1 MFLLLWKTISI
12 CEKSSLKVIGV
23 TCNGAS
29 PNRKL
34 FRMHCHLTQDDG
46 MKPETGVTYHT
57 RNSFSGAESRFLYFI
72 SDVPHLFKAARN
84 CLSNSESG
92 KFTSYVWNG
101 GVFLLWNHVTDIF
114 HKDQECGLHILPKSC
129 IKHMELTLYSIKNV
143 KLAAQIL
150 SSTVSKVLLKYVT
163 PESAGTAKLCT
174 LMDMFFDIIN
184 IRT

>member
-34 FRMHCHLTQDDG
+34 FRMHCHLTQDDN

-57 RNSFSGAESRFLYFI
+57 RNSLSGAESRFLYFI

-92 KFTSYVWNG
+92 KFTSYVWTG

-129 IKHMELTLYSIKNV
+129 IKHMKLTPYSIKNV